1 MERQNK
7 ATRRV
12 LVVESESGS
21 LFDQG
26 LKSLLRRRTGWKV
39 SGIIYTD
46 EATLLKEMSH
56 LCPDVIVLNEAG
68 PIGPAHICQLLK
80 NVPARL
86 ALRVIVVRSNDNA
99 IDLYRK
105 QTVIASKSRDLI
117 ALIQAQ

>member
-26 LKSLLRRRTGWKV
+26 LKSLLRRKTGWKV
-39 SGIIYTD
+39 SSLLYAD
-46 EATLLKEMSH
+46 EAALLKEILR
-56 LCPDVIVLNEAG
+56 LCPDVIVLSEAG

-86 ALRVIVVRSNDNA
+86 SLRVIVVRPDDNA
-99 IDLYRK
+99 IDQYRK